1 MKKKITCIIQARLSS
16 SRLPGKILLNGFDK
30 PLLLHLIERI
40 KKSKK
45 INKIIIATTNQKID
59 DPIVNLCKKENIN
72 FFRGDLE
79 NVLKRYYFCA
89 KKFKAEHILR
99 ITSDCPLMDFRLVDQ
114 VIGEYLKKNYEY
126 VSNINPTTTQMD
138 LILRFFLFK
147 F

>member
-89 KKFKAEHILR
+89 KN
-99 ITSDCPLMDFRLVDQ
+99 
-114 VIGEYLKKNYEY
+114 LKP
-126 VSNINPTTTQMD
+126 NI
-138 LILRFFLFK
+138 F
-147 F
+147 